1 MAFKKRRKV
10 VTKRKRKSTSSA
22 PKKRKSSPVKVDEIT
37 PAVAKP
43 PKAVGSCAVAC
54 FTFEE
59 ALRVEP
65 LLRGVGEAHINQHS
79 EFLRQ
84 NGGDL
89 LDGGLQGAKCL
100 VEKGTYLVKFAPDM
114 AKKLGTKELHLVSNK
129 TSGKLMPILAGSKNK
144 FAANAQMAGKLTK
157 GTKLAA
163 STVTAIVSAAHIISG
178 ADVCRKLETVSE
190 KTEFLVAVHRIN
202 QLAQVEGIYR
212 QAKEL
217 AYLGLN
223 DINRREIHRLG
234 RELFEVRS
242 AWRRELLYHLGKLKK
257 KGESKNFLLRF
268 FQGKAVDKHDKK
280 TAASIASG
288 IVEIQLINASM
299 AIHLALAQAAQTTDA
314 FLGVTLRDELEDLS
328 RLSARLHE
336 SRNLINTRNQ
346 AQRKQAKEVCD
357 FLDGVRQT
365 YEEMLRP
372 IPPQNPFPEVYS
384 PAPLPQLALNG

>member
-1 MAFKKRRKV
+1 MAFKKCRKV
-10 VTKRKRKSTSSA
+10 VKKRKRKFTSSA
-22 PKKRKSSPVKVDEIT
+22 PKKRKSSLGKVNET
-37 PAVAKP
+37 APAVAKP

-84 NGGDL
+84 NGGDFL
-89 LDGGLQGAKCL
+89 NGGLQGAKCL
-100 VEKGTYLVKFAPDM
+100 VEKGTYLVRFAPDM
-114 AKKLGTKELHLVSNK
+114 AKKLGTKELHLVTNK

-144 FAANAQMAGKLTK
+144 FAANAQMAGTLTK

-223 DINRREIHRLG
+223 DSNRREIHRLG

-336 SRNLINTRNQ
+336 SRNLISTRNQ
-346 AQRKQAKEVCD
+346 AQRKQAQEVCD